1 MDRFS
6 FLGSVHAEFID
17 EQYQRYLSDPD
28 NTEPSWRAFFQGYDF
43 AQEVYSE
50 DYLEGAGVPQ
60 EVIKEFHVLNLI
72 QGYRSRGHLF
82 TKTNPVRER
91 REYQPTLHL
100 ENFGLSRDDFE
111 TEFNAA
117 VNRELDRKCVEF
129 LASQSEPSAEIPE
142 SRRNEWRDE
151 IEHRLRQSWPAAGQD
166 HQ

>member
-43 AQEVYSE
+43 AQEVYS
-50 DYLEGAGVPQ
+50 DDDLEGAGVPQ

-100 ENFGLSRDDFE
+100 ENFGLSRDDLE

-117 VNRELDRKCVEF
+117 TELGASGPRTLRK
-129 LASQSEPSAEIPE
+129 LLST
-142 SRRNEWRDE
+142 
-151 IEHRLRQSWPAAGQD
+151 
-166 HQ
+166 